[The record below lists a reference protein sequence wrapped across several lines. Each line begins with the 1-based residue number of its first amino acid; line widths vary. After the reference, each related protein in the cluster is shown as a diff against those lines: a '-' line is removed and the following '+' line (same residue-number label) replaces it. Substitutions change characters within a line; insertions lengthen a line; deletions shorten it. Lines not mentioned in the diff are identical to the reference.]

1 MSTSGQFENMICEAI
16 ETLVDRAV
24 EKANY
29 DKTIQASI
37 VEQVDATIGKYKV
50 KYQDSTFFA
59 YAADVNANYS
69 KGTNVYVLVP
79 SNDMEKDKTI
89 IGAVEKLG
97 TDYIPTVPE
106 KNKYDEIGS
115 NFIEIP
121 HDEIGVCSYY
131 KTDGFSFLDPTVL
144 NPKAEE
150 EKDYFL
156 IYDSDRA
163 INDISLIAA
172 DQIEKYMRD
181 SSYLICGA
189 TFKTNLESRQIQDTS
204 GTYGIEFE
212 LTFKSGEEEINK
224 VYRIDNNDMEGYPYH
239 YEKGSAQ
246 RVYFPID
253 GKSFIKINRI
263 QLFCAKFPNI
273 DTTKTQDDIFALNL
287 LLQGAN
293 KISEEDLNGCY
304 LTLTTPQGEF
314 LGTDGKSEISLVAN
328 LRVKGQNVGS
338 DQNVSYYWFRENP
351 KITRESDLFHLYGGL
366 GWECLNKKT
375 TSVIN
380 SDGVESTITDFTSLG
395 NTFWIKKEDIK
406 SKYANYK
413 CVAVY
418 NENSFSAEK
427 VIQNNDFDYILELVT
442 DSGKTSFNGFG
453 TPIITCNIY
462 NKQGELL
469 TSLTDFTFSWAQ
481 VNSNGQFT
489 SLSEQSNKITVNMNQ
504 ILTFATYKCAVYK
517 DNSIYVGS
525 SSITLKNEE
534 AQELDL
540 YSLVINNG
548 SKVFKYNEAGVSP
561 ASSRLDNPMIISE
574 LSFTLYDPEGKE
586 DTSFDSNV
594 WYFPIENTM
603 LKLNYGEETPPV
615 DDEDSPKYY
624 VITNPKD
631 GKISYSIADLYDPAK
646 TNNTIRLSVKV
657 GDTTYT
663 ETTTF
668 LFVREGDSGTNG
680 TDYILRILPNVSEK
694 NEEDPLIP
702 ILTRNKTD
710 NSYFWNYTLKTAGE
724 ALKLQIWKSEALI
737 YEGTDSGDI
746 ALMDEKVEGES
757 AAPNATLNWVNLIH
771 KYSSELQDISYINLN
786 GNSGKALFTGNFSN
800 ETDPANI
807 IQARV
812 SCDGA
817 FFSATLPI
825 ITAEI
830 PSGDYR
836 IKLKDGSGF
845 TSVIYSAD
853 GMFPQYNKNIPF
865 EIIIEKKNDKG
876 EWEQKF
882 DNSEKFKYNWS
893 IRGKVNGKDVSSDYL
908 KNSLKTTK
916 TDNQYWTVPVERCS
930 AECLSVAVYC
940 KILNEDDSTFGWIHI
955 PIHFMLNR
963 YGQAALNGWDGNSV
977 DINEEGGYILSP
989 QVGAG
994 RKETDNSF
1002 TGIFMGEVKEYKD
1015 NSEISHNGILGY
1027 HHGVKS
1033 LFINAEDGSAIFG
1046 KVSIPKGGTY
1056 YEGGQI
1062 ILDPSHKEAIL
1073 YSANFFEASAYGDD
1087 GKADIDGARSGKGL
1101 LINLS
1106 KPEIR
1111 YGNGKFIVDE
1121 NGNLTAINGNFQGK
1135 ISSESGYIGGW
1146 NIGKNS
1152 LYHDGYTVGMG
1163 AFNSCVD
1170 IEGEIDEDAQYG
1182 IQTKIKISD
1191 KDSETGFKETYKA
1204 VAFWAGGNASTSDY
1218 TEIFNPKFF
1227 VSHDGYLKTAEASI
1241 GAGNNPIFIG
1251 ADINKQESA
1260 IYSFKKN
1267 SFFEAKEQNGFYLG
1281 ESGIAIGTHSITQLD
1296 GTMVK
1301 YNAFEVDKE
1310 GSLVARRG
1318 YIGDGENG
1326 WTILATSL
1334 SHNGKTKMFAGM
1346 NKTYDAEDGYTDGAY
1361 LGTMGLELGKAQMK
1375 ITYLDSATES
1385 ETSETTAEKYK
1396 QVYVPGFWVR
1406 AGMEISDSIDGQVGI
1421 NRGYIAGSWRISE
1434 KGIVSC
1440 SMASAYRNKYL
1451 GESLADT
1458 STSQASS
1465 EIPEPTQEA
1474 DGKYYLKVDENLSVQ
1489 LSQNN
1494 YAVQL
1499 LSFHLPNQIG
1509 RSVGLWKDT
1518 ADPVYAYQR
1527 IVAGKY
1533 KTTQVDQFKKLNA
1546 KEWAWELLDDGSMYA
1561 RRAVISTNREKT
1573 ATDEEHDGV
1582 YIGPEGIN
1590 VGKLFAIDETGTI
1603 KRGGKDYYYTTGIK
1617 FTSSGFVLSF
1627 SNGTGSKTYTN
1638 TFTVSSD
1645 SEGKITRIYNK
1656 DTEKAI
1662 DVTYAG

>member
-59 YAADVNANYS
+59 YAADVSANYS
-69 KGTNVYVLVP
+69 KGTNVYILIP

-115 NFIEIP
+115 NFIETTNNG
-121 HDEIGVCSYY
+121 IGVCSYY
-131 KTDGFSFLDPTVL
+131 QTNGFSFLDPTAL

-156 IYDSDRA
+156 IYDSSRTT
-163 INDISLIAA
+163 NYISLIAA
-172 DQIEKYMRD
+172 AQIEKYMRD

-189 TFKTNLESRQIQDTS
+189 TFKTKLNSEQIQDTS
-204 GTYGIEFE
+204 GIYGIEFE

-273 DTTKTQDDIFALNL
+273 DTTKTQDDILALNL

-314 LGTDGKSEISLVAN
+314 LGTDGKTEISLVAN

-375 TSVIN
+375 TPVIN
-380 SDGVESTITDFTSLG
+380 SNGVESTITDFTPLG

-427 VIQNNDFDYILELVT
+427 VIQNNDFSYILELVT

-453 TPIITCNIY
+453 TPVITCNIY

-469 TSLTDFTFSWAQ
+469 TSLTDFAFSWAQ

-504 ILTFATYKCAVYK
+504 ILTFATYKCAVYVKEK
-517 DNSIYVGS
+517 DNFVYVGS
-525 SSITLKNEE
+525 NSITLKNEE
-534 AQELDL
+534 TQELDL

-561 ASSRLDNPMIISE
+561 ASSRLDNPMIIPE
-574 LSFTLYDPEGKE
+574 LSFTLYDPEGKKVE
-586 DTSFDSNV
+586 ATSIDSNV
-594 WYFPIENTM
+594 WYFPTENTM
-603 LKLNYGEETPPV
+603 LELNYEGKPPV
-615 DDEDSPKYY
+615 EDKYF
-624 VITNPKD
+624 VITNPEY
-631 GKISYSIADLYDPAK
+631 GKISYSIADTYDPSK
-646 TNNTIRLSVKV
+646 TNNTIRLSVKI

-680 TDYILRILPNVSEK
+680 TDYILRIMPNVSEK
-694 NEEDPLIP
+694 HEGDPLIP
-702 ILTRNKTD
+702 ILTNRKKENE
-710 NSYFWNYTLKTAGE
+710 YVWNYNLKNGNFNKQ
-724 ALKLQIWKSEALI
+724 ALKLQIWKSEDLI
-737 YEGTDSGDI
+737 YEGSNSGNITVMDV
-746 ALMDEKVEGES
+746 ALKEGET
-757 AAPNATLNWVNLIH
+757 AGTNATLNWVNLIH
-771 KYSSELQDISYINLN
+771 TYTKNQKDISYIAVSEN
-786 GNSGKALFTGNFSN
+786 GGNAIFEGNFSAEEN
-800 ETDPANI
+800 PANI

-812 SCDGA
+812 IYDDAHYKA
-817 FFSATLPI
+817 FLSATLPI
-825 ITAEI
+825 ITAEV
-830 PSGDYR
+830 PEAKYR
-836 IKLKDGSGF
+836 IRYIEGTGF
-845 TSVIYSAD
+845 TSVVYSAD
-853 GMFPQYNKNIPF
+853 GMFPQYNKNSPF
-865 EIIIEKKNDKG
+865 TIVVE
-876 EWEQKF
+876 EQDTEGKWL
-882 DNSEKFKYNWS
+882 DISENFNYTWN
-893 IRGKVNGKDVSSDYL
+893 IRGKVNDIDVSSDYL
-908 KNSLKTTK
+908 KESRKK
-916 TDNQYWTVPVERCS
+916 AKEPYKYWTIPVDRCA

-940 KILNEDDSTFGWIHI
+940 KISNKDGTDFGWIHI

-977 DINEEGGYILSP
+977 EISDEGGYILSP
-989 QVGAG
+989 QIGAG
-994 RKETDNSF
+994 KKDGNNAF
-1002 TGIFMGEVKEYKD
+1002 TGILMGEVKEYKD
-1015 NSEISHNGILGY
+1015 NSQISHTGIIGY
-1027 HHGVKS
+1027 DAGIKS

-1046 KVSIPKGGTY
+1046 KFVTNTNQPA
-1056 YEGGQI
+1056 GGQI
-1062 ILDPSHKEAIL
+1062 IIDPSKEKALL
-1073 YSANFFEASAYGDD
+1073 YSSNFFIKYDND
-1087 GKADIDGARSGKGL
+1087 GKPTSTETSNESKEGL

-1106 KPEIR
+1106 EPEIR
-1111 YGNGKFIVDE
+1111 YGNEKFKVDKD
-1121 NGNLTAINGNFQGK
+1121 GNLTAT
-1135 ISSESGYIGGW
+1135 SGHIGGW
-1146 NIGKNS
+1146 RIGDNS
-1152 LYHDGYTVGMG
+1152 LYHDGYTVGMAAYDKEDG
-1163 AFNSCVD
+1163 QNISTKVLIANSKKE
-1170 IEGEIDEDAQYG
+1170 EGFEEVN
-1182 IQTKIKISD
+1182 
-1191 KDSETGFKETYKA
+1191 KA
-1204 VAFWAGGNASTSDY
+1204 IAFWAGGYGNQQSISSP
-1218 TEIFNPKFF
+1218 EFF
-1227 VSHDGYLKTAEASI
+1227 VSHDGYLKTTEASI
-1241 GAGNNPIFIG
+1241 GAGKNPIFIG
-1251 ADINKQESA
+1251 KSVPGIDSEGKAVNIEESA
-1260 IYSFKKN
+1260 IYTFKKN
-1267 SFFEAKEQNGFYLG
+1267 SFSGAPSQEGFYLG
-1281 ESGIAIGTHSITQLD
+1281 ESGIAIGTYPVIQTD
-1296 GTMVK
+1296 GTIITRH
-1301 YNAFEVDKE
+1301 NAFEVNKKGE
-1310 GSLVARRG
+1310 LIARSG
-1318 YIGDGENG
+1318 YIGDGKNG

-1334 SHNGKTKMFAGM
+1334 SHNGKTKMFAG
-1346 NKTYDAEDGYTDGAY
+1346 KDEPYDAKDGYTDGSY
-1361 LGTMGLELGKAQMK
+1361 LGTMGLELGKARMK
-1375 ITYLDSATES
+1375 ISYLDSPTES

-1396 QVYVPGFWVR
+1396 RVYVPGFWVR
-1406 AGMEISDSIDGQVGI
+1406 AGIEAAESIDGQVGI
-1421 NRGYIAGSWRISE
+1421 NRGYIAGSWKISE

-1440 SMASAYRNKYL
+1440 SMSSAYRNSYF

-1458 STSQASS
+1458 STSEATSK
-1465 EIPEPTQEA
+1465 IPEPTENS
-1474 DGKYYLKVDENLSVQ
+1474 DGKYYLKVDDSLSIQ

-1509 RSVGLWKDT
+1509 RSVGLWKDNSE
-1518 ADPVYAYQR
+1518 PVYAYQR

-1533 KTTQVDQFKKLNA
+1533 KTTQIDQFKKLNA

-1573 ATDEEHDGV
+1573 FDLPAEGSNIPTDGI
-1582 YIGPEGIN
+1582 YIGPEGLSI
-1590 VGKLFAIDETGTI
+1590 GSLFAIDKTGSI
-1603 KRGGKDYYYTTGIK
+1603 LRGGQDH
-1617 FTSSGFVLSF
+1617 
-1627 SNGTGSKTYTN
+1627 
-1638 TFTVSSD
+1638 
-1645 SEGKITRIYNK
+1645 
-1656 DTEKAI
+1656 
-1662 DVTYAG
+1662 